1 MSERALVS
9 IGLMVYNHEAYIEDC
24 INGILQQDYPYIELI
39 ILDDASTDRSREIIS
54 RYYEELKRKFSRVF
68 FIYHKDNCGNIP
80 RNVNELIRQA
90 QGKFYKGFAGDDIM
104 RPTCISSLVKCMEMH
119 PEVSVVYSNGHFIDD
134 SFKLEEHSKTGLKIF
149 MQKPI
154 NDTCE
159 NTFRKLMFGIGPSSP
174 GAMFRRVV
182 YERYGLHD
190 ESIPYEDY
198 EYWLRICRKE
208 RIFYLDENLIYY
220 RKSTNSLT
228 NYQGSAGKRKI
239 EKSMLSDHMT
249 IQRYLRYLPSV
260 DRKRAIALYY
270 QKYYQLSYEA
280 NFYRGFIVTA
290 YKIRRLGV
298 DFPLDFWNRF
308 CQMVIGTINCKM

>member
-1 MSERALVS
+1 MDNRALVS
-9 IGLMVYNHEAYIEDC
+9 IGLMVYNHEAFIEDC
-24 INGILQQDYPYIELI
+24 LKSLLQQDYSNMELI
-39 ILDDASTDRSREIIS
+39 ILDDASTDRSREIIL
-54 RYYEELKRKFSRVF
+54 RYCDKLREKFCHVTF
-68 FIYHKDNCGNIP
+68 LYHNRNCGKIP
-80 RNVNELIRQA
+80 QNMNELIGQA
-90 QGKFYKGFAGDDIM
+90 QGEFYKGFSGDDIM
-104 RPTCISSLVKCMEMH
+104 RPACISCLVECMQMH
-119 PEVSVVYSNGHFIDD
+119 PEVSIVYSNGHVIDD
-134 SFKLEEHSKTGLKIF
+134 NFRLEKHSGTGTKIF
-149 MQKPI
+149 LQKPI

-174 GAMFRRVV
+174 SAMFRKIV
-182 YERYGLHD
+182 YERYGPYD

-208 RIFYLDENLIYY
+208 RFFYLDEDLIYY
-220 RKSTNSLT
+220 RKSVNSLT
-228 NYQGSAGKRKI
+228 NYRGSAGKRKVK
-239 EKSMLSDHMT
+239 KSILSDHMT